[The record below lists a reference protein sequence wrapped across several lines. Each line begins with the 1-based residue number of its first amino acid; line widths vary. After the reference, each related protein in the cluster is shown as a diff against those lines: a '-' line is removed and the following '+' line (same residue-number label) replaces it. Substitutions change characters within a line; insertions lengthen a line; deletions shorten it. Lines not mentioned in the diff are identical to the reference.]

1 MKLNKIPPTALAAS
15 QPPAHSKHTT
25 QLLTEPKPD
34 AHGAV
39 LKEPAT
45 GWESFPAG
53 ERQAGA
59 FLHWG
64 INE

>member
-1 MKLNKIPPTALAAS
+1 MKSINIPPAALAAP
-15 QPPAHSKHTT
+15 QPRAHSKHTT

-34 AHGAV
+34 SHGAF

-45 GWESFPAG
+45 GWESFPAS
-53 ERQAGA
+53 ESQAET